1 MFCARNPYA
10 VRASR
15 WSRELSKA
23 LERKEG
29 DQRCR
34 LEWGGSAAIHCQPTH
49 MSIVKRSENRRNRGI
64 RHIDRRARAEDTR
77 NVFRARMPL
86 EWSFLDGQRE
96 CPCFPHTA
104 IVGLYVAEGEP
115 RPRLLKSCEHE
126 LHVESSHGCLSTGE
140 RVVVAE
146 GVGALP
152 LAGGQLCCRVPRRLE
167 GVHQGR
173 LLKVVRVE
181 LEALLT
187 RSGPA
192 RGPRDAGASI
202 ARSGVRCSSSSSGC
216 GSSCRRRAESA
227 GSLSSSRQPASER
240 CMRGA
245 RAAALPP
252 AAPAPAE
259 RVSGILKRRSGCLSA
274 SLSEELAS

>member
-1 MFCARNPYA
+1 
-10 VRASR
+10 
-15 WSRELSKA
+15 
-23 LERKEG
+23 
-29 DQRCR
+29 
-34 LEWGGSAAIHCQPTH
+34 
-49 MSIVKRSENRRNRGI
+49 MSIVERSENRRNRGI
-64 RHIDRRARAEDTR
+64 RHIDRRARAEDTC
-77 NVFRARMPL
+77 NVFRASMPL
-86 EWSFLDGQRE
+86 EWSCLDGQQE

-192 RGPRDAGASI
+192 RGPREAGASI
-202 ARSGVRCSSSSSGC
+202 ARSGVRCSSSGSSSSSSGC

>member
-1 MFCARNPYA
+1 MSSAQACLSNGLVSTASKNARASPTPPSLA
-10 VRASR
+10 CTLPRASR
-15 WSRELSKA
+15 ET
-23 LERKEG
+23 E
-29 DQRCR
+29 
-34 LEWGGSAAIHCQPTH
+34 
-49 MSIVKRSENRRNRGI
+49 
-64 RHIDRRARAEDTR
+64 
-77 NVFRARMPL
+77 
-86 EWSFLDGQRE
+86 
-96 CPCFPHTA
+96 
-104 IVGLYVAEGEP
+104 VAE
-115 RPRLLKSCEHE
+115 E
-126 LHVESSHGCLSTGE
+126 LRTRDGTVARRVIARVLDSLSTGE

-192 RGPRDAGASI
+192 RGPREAGASI
-202 ARSGVRCSSSSSGC
+202 ARSGVRCSSSGSSSSSSGC